1 MIPQLDLNGL
11 VTALASA
18 GLLTFA
24 IVYVARSR
32 RTAADLDTP
41 LSQAFSADL
50 GSSGPEMFSTAVL
63 SGGSPG
69 LGLIASAVMH
79 LLVAFFTP
87 LLPYLFPED
96 LGVDFRKYQVKLV
109 EFRIPQRLMY
119 TAPNETKADRLRPR
133 AQVVGAVR
141 AARAQA
147 PAPPAPAPASAR
159 PRFQLPEA
167 VRAQNRDVVI
177 QPDQPPDVHAA
188 IPQLL
193 PRIFLWA
200 QAPAPL
206 EESRT
211 VGAPPTPTRPFSLP
225 HTQPE
230 VRRPNLELAVGDLQI
245 GAAPVTTFRSPNLPV
260 PAANVSPLSV
270 PLPDA
275 PALGELPATPLPPGS
290 PMNLV
295 VLLQNLAASAPA
307 YLIGVGNRLPDSG
320 TPGAGA
326 IGGADAGA
334 DNNPDPTAQGSGQGT
349 HADLLASAPN
359 ASSANTSSANTSG
372 QSVPTGRL
380 GVIIVQQSAAESGF
394 EGSEALS
401 GQPVY
406 TVYLDVP
413 GSPRRWTL
421 QYCVPGAET
430 GAGFVQPSEGR
441 IQISPRRSVQPP
453 YPIDRLPV
461 DVTGVQVAV
470 RRLVVYAQV
479 SERGEIQNVRMVR
492 GAGLPVDEIAVA
504 TLQRWTFRPATRGDT
519 PVAVEA
525 LFGIPLD

>member
-32 RTAADLDTP
+32 RSAVDLDTP
-41 LSQAFSADL
+41 LSQAFSAGL
-50 GSSGPEMFSTAVL
+50 GSSGPEMFSTAIV

-69 LGLIASAVMH
+69 LGLVASAVMH

-87 LLPYLFPED
+87 LLPYLFPEE
-96 LGVDFRKYQVKLV
+96 LRVDFRKYPVRMV
-109 EFRIPQRLMY
+109 EFRVPQRLMY
-119 TAPNETKADRLRPR
+119 PARDETKPER
-133 AQVVGAVR
+133 ARSRARVAGAVR
-141 AARAQA
+141 AARA
-147 PAPPAPAPASAR
+147 PAPLPSLPAPSSAR

-177 QPDQPPDVHAA
+177 QPDQPPEVHAA

-211 VGAPPTPTRPFSLP
+211 VGAPPTPPRPFSLP
-225 HTQPE
+225 HTQPD
-230 VRRPNLELAVGDLQI
+230 VKRPNLELAVGDLQI
-245 GAAPVTTFRSPNLPV
+245 GAAPVLTFRPPNLPV

-270 PLPDA
+270 PLPD
-275 PALGELPATPLPPGS
+275 PSALGELPATPLPPGS

-295 VLLQNLAASAPA
+295 VLLQNVAPPSPA

-320 TPGAGA
+320 APGAGA
-326 IGGADAGA
+326 GGGAAAGEG
-334 DNNPDPTAQGSGQGT
+334 NNPDPLAEGAGQGT

-359 ASSANTSSANTSG
+359 ASPSNATAP
-372 QSVPTGRL
+372 SVPTGRL

-394 EGSEALS
+394 EGSEVLS

-413 GSPRRWTL
+413 GSPRRWIL
-421 QYCVPGAET
+421 QYCVPGAEA
-430 GAGFVQPSEGR
+430 GASFVRQSEDR

-461 DVTGVQVAV
+461 DVSGVQAAV
-470 RRLVVYAQV
+470 QRLVVYAQV
-479 SERGEIQNVRMVR
+479 SERGEVQNVRLVR
-492 GAGLPVDEIAVA
+492 GAGLPVDQTAIA

-519 PVAVEA
+519 PVAIEA

>member
-32 RTAADLDTP
+32 RTAVDLDTP
-41 LSQAFSADL
+41 LSQAFSASL
-50 GSSGPEMFSTAVL
+50 GSSGPEMFSTAIL

-69 LGLIASAVMH
+69 LGLVASAVMH

-87 LLPYLFPED
+87 LLPYLFPEE
-96 LGVDFRKYQVKLV
+96 LRVDFRKYQVKML
-109 EFRIPQRLMY
+109 EFRVPQRLMHP
-119 TAPNETKADRLRPR
+119 ARDETKPER
-133 AQVVGAVR
+133 ARARAAGAVR
-141 AARAQA
+141 VARTKA
-147 PAPPAPAPASAR
+147 PSSPSPAPASAR
-159 PRFQLPEA
+159 PRFQLPET
-167 VRAQNRDVVI
+167 VRTQNRDVII
-177 QPDQPPDVHAA
+177 QPDQPPDLYAA
-188 IPQLL
+188 LPQPL

-200 QAPAPL
+200 QAPTPL

-211 VGAPPTPTRPFSLP
+211 VGAPPTPPRPFSLP

-245 GAAPVTTFRSPNLPV
+245 GAAPVTTFRPPNLPV
-260 PAANVSPLSV
+260 PTANVSPLSV
-270 PLPDA
+270 PLPDP
-275 PALGELPATPLPPGS
+275 PALGELPATFLPEGS

-295 VLLQNLAASAPA
+295 VLLRDVAPSAPA
-307 YLIGVGNRLPDSG
+307 YLIGLGNRLPDSG
-320 TPGAGA
+320 APGAGA
-326 IGGADAGA
+326 LGGAEAGEG
-334 DNNPDPTAQGSGQGT
+334 NNPDLNAQGAGQGT

-359 ASSANTSSANTSG
+359 ASSVNATG

-380 GVIIVQQSAAESGF
+380 GVIIVQQSPAETGF

-413 GSPRRWTL
+413 GSPRRWTV
-421 QYCVPGAET
+421 QYCVPGPEA
-430 GAGFVQPSEGR
+430 GAGLVQPSEGR
-441 IQISPRRSVQPP
+441 IQIAPRRSVQPP

-461 DVTGVQVAV
+461 DVNGVQAAV

-479 SERGEIQNVRMVR
+479 SERGEIQNVRLVR
-492 GAGLPVDEIAVA
+492 GAGLPVDETAVA
-504 TLQRWTFRPATRGDT
+504 TLQRWTFRPATRGDS
-519 PVAVEA
+519 PVAIEA

>member
-1 MIPQLDLNGL
+1 MIHQLDLHSL
-11 VTALASA
+11 ITALASA

-32 RTAADLDTP
+32 RTAEDLDTP

-50 GSSGPEMFSTAVL
+50 GASSPDMFSTAVL
-63 SGGSPG
+63 SSGSRG
-69 LGLIASAVMH
+69 LGLIVSVVMH
-79 LLVAFFTP
+79 LLVAFVTP
-87 LLPYLFPED
+87 LLPYLFPEE
-96 LGVDFRKYQVKLV
+96 LGVDFRKYQLKLV

-119 TAPNETKADRLRPR
+119 TASNESKPQRARPR
-133 AQVVGAVR
+133 TRVGGE

-147 PAPPAPAPASAR
+147 PAEPNPAPASAR

-177 QPDQPPDVHAA
+177 QPDQPPEVHAA
-188 IPQLL
+188 VPQML
-193 PRIFLWA
+193 PRMFLWA
-200 QAPAPL
+200 QAPAPP

-211 VGAPPTPTRPFSLP
+211 VGAPPTPPRPFSMP

-245 GAAPVTTFRSPNLPV
+245 GAAPVMTFRPPNLPV

-270 PLPDA
+270 PFPDP
-275 PALGELPATPLPPGS
+275 PALGELPATPLPAGS

-295 VLLQNLAASAPA
+295 VLLRDVAPSTSA
-307 YLIGVGNRLPDSG
+307 YMIGVGNRLPDSG
-320 TPGAGA
+320 APGAGGL
-326 IGGADAGA
+326 GGAETGS
-334 DNNPDPTAQGSGQGT
+334 TAQGSGTGT

-359 ASSANTSSANTSG
+359 AASG
-372 QSVPTGRL
+372 DVTRRTGPGQPVPTGRL
-380 GVIIVQQSAAESGF
+380 GVIIVQQTSAESGF

-421 QYCVPGAET
+421 QYCVPGAEA
-430 GAGFVQPSEGR
+430 GAGSVQASEGR
-441 IQISPRRSVQPP
+441 IQIAPRRSVQPP

-461 DVTGVQVAV
+461 DVNGVQAAV
-470 RRLVVYAQV
+470 RRLVIYAQV
-479 SERGEIQNVRMVR
+479 SERGEILNVRLVR
-492 GAGLPVDEIAVA
+492 GAGLPVDQAAVA